1 MSTKGKKPEFKKIK
15 TNSVP
20 ESPED
25 LSFPLLPPSVE
36 GNPERQGDQFHVQ
49 PESLIFD
56 IDAVISELVFTGD
69 IPGGRHRFG
78 PDRSTRASPGV
89 SPHNPGSAPA
99 GHFRRPP
106 EP

>member
-69 IPGGRHRFG
+69 IPGGIDLGQTGQPGRHPVSRLI
-78 PDRSTRASPGV
+78 TRDPLQRDTF
-89 SPHNPGSAPA
+89 A
-99 GHFRRPP
+99 GPP